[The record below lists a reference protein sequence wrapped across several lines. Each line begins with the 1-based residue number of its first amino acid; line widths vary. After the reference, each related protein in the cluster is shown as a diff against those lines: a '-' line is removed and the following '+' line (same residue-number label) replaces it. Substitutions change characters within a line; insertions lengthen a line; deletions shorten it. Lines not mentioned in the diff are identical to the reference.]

1 MTTSLTQ
8 GLIETVIESLPI
20 QNRTMIRLLLLQYF
34 DVSQE
39 DINYMAEDQPD
50 SRFSFGEQPAKKAS
64 IEGAAMEVANRV
76 RQYRT
81 FFHQRRERPWLQIEC
96 LRKQITLTELAAST
110 AETLLSARFG
120 VDSDLLQAR
129 KNTAFSALPK
139 PEIRPLEKAW
149 EREEI
154 AEEEFQKKRLLVEF
168 QTRLRFRERHRRRL
182 TLAQR
187 EFERAGT
194 SPLQDHEIAHIWGI
208 PLGSLAGR
216 KVKAL
221 VRYLTALQAKLDE
234 TNPLPDPNPTGQR
247 PDLWRETIQTLSK
260 KPVEKSVVS
269 FNGIEKTEEALMEKL
284 RAFAT
289 DSLPEGAETPF
300 WVEIT
305 RIRDAE
311 GEAWGDHARSIFAL
325 QRLSAI
331 QTELE
336 STPEDVERDL
346 LALVNPKQK
355 QEMLPEP
362 DEQPVELSEQGL
374 GILQALIGEQD
385 DKRRN

>member
-1 MTTSLTQ
+1 M
-8 GLIETVIESLPI
+8 
-20 QNRTMIRLLLLQYF
+20 
-34 DVSQE
+34 
-39 DINYMAEDQPD
+39 
-50 SRFSFGEQPAKKAS
+50 
-64 IEGAAMEVANRV
+64 
-76 RQYRT
+76 
-81 FFHQRRERPWLQIEC
+81 
-96 LRKQITLTELAAST
+96 
-110 AETLLSARFG
+110 
-120 VDSDLLQAR
+120 
-129 KNTAFSALPK
+129 
-139 PEIRPLEKAW
+139 
-149 EREEI
+149 
-154 AEEEFQKKRLLVEF
+154 
-168 QTRLRFRERHRRRL
+168 
-182 TLAQR
+182 
-187 EFERAGT
+187 
-194 SPLQDHEIAHIWGI
+194 
-208 PLGSLAGR
+208 
-216 KVKAL
+216 KAL

-247 PDLWRETIQTLSK
+247 PDLWRETIHTLSR

-300 WVEIT
+300 WLEIT
-305 RIRDAE
+305 RIRDTE
-311 GEAWGDHARSIFAL
+311 GDPWGNHARSIFAL

-331 QTELE
+331 HTELE